1 MNSQWIEL
9 ITFQFKHFILIIFIW
24 INKFLLWI
32 NIILVIKIWTK
43 KLSHFMKL
51 LWWTFAPVFK
61 CYMGRRMSFQFG
73 VLVQPQFVP
82 KTTLNCVCGTMSLM
96 HQKVPIPLISH
107 SNFKLLWEQGNN
119 YNCCITNIY
128 SHAHVSVCCWPRVAL
143 SE

>member
-1 MNSQWIEL
+1 MNWSVEL

-32 NIILVIKIWTK
+32 NIILVIIWTK

-51 LWWTFAPVFK
+51 LWWTFVPVFK

-73 VLVQPQFVP
+73 VLVQTQFVP
-82 KTTLNCVCGTMSLM
+82 NTTLNCVRGTMSLM
-96 HQKVPIPLISH
+96 HQKFPIPLISH

-128 SHAHVSVCCWPRVAL
+128 SSTSEESSLVCWTW
-143 SE
+143 S

>member
-1 MNSQWIEL
+1 MNWSVEL

-32 NIILVIKIWTK
+32 NIILVIIWTK

-51 LWWTFAPVFK
+51 LWWTFVPVFK

-73 VLVQPQFVP
+73 VLVQTQFVP
-82 KTTLNCVCGTMSLM
+82 NTTLNCVCGTMSLM
-96 HQKVPIPLISH
+96 HQKFPIPLISH

-128 SHAHVSVCCWPRVAL
+128 SSTSEESSLVCWTW
-143 SE
+143 S

>member
-1 MNSQWIEL
+1 MNWSIEL

-32 NIILVIKIWTK
+32 NIILVIIWTK

-73 VLVQPQFVP
+73 VLVQTQFVP
-82 KTTLNCVCGTMSLM
+82 NTTLNCVCGTMSLM
-96 HQKVPIPLISH
+96 HQKFPIPLISH
-107 SNFKLLWEQGNN
+107 SNFKLLWEQGNK
-119 YNCCITNIY
+119 YHCCITNIY
-128 SHAHVSVCCWPRVAL
+128 SSTSEESSIVCWTW
-143 SE
+143 S